1 MKLFIM
7 RKKTIKTNCNEI
19 KKKMCVI
26 YEKTPHYLLT
36 TFFEDAK
43 LSVVTNN
50 YKKGELISI

>member
-1 MKLFIM
+1 MM
-7 RKKTIKTNCNEI
+7 RKSTIKTNCNEI

-26 YEKTPHYLLT
+26 YEKKPYYLLT